1 MIRLFHYIILYTV
14 FTLFVDLFPWKKNR
28 SFIEICIPTY
38 VFMNYIAM
46 ANSYHVFK
54 YQFKNEK

>member
-1 MIRLFHYIILYTV
+1 MISLHYIIYSFYLIRGS
-14 FTLFVDLFPWKKNR
+14 FSLEKNR